1 MCMFAFGNFTVRST
15 VSTVPP
21 SLPSQYVH
29 HPPSLPGQR
38 EGSKAITLKCFDTE
52 CPVHLP
58 DAVLFRFVRPEL
70 TDKLDTVLRRQ
81 FLSGSGNLSECPAS
95 SCRRVIRSDGG
106 QVPHILWLSL
116 DRPPVVCLCV
126 CVSVCLCV
134 CVCASVRLCVCASL
148 CLCVCV
154 SVCLSVCLSVCQSV
168 CLWFWFPHGC
178 CMGCMGWTG

>member
-1 MCMFAFGNFTVRST
+1 MCACAFGNFTVRSA
-15 VSTVPP
+15 VSTLPP

-116 DRPPVVCLCV
+116 DRPPVMCLCACVPVWLCVCVFVCLCV
-126 CVSVCLCV
+126 CVFVCLCV
-134 CVCASVRLCVCASL
+134 CLCD
-148 CLCVCV
+148 CLCVCGFG
-154 SVCLSVCLSVCQSV
+154 S
-168 CLWFWFPHGC
+168 HMGC
-178 CMGCMGWTG
+178 CMGYMGWTG